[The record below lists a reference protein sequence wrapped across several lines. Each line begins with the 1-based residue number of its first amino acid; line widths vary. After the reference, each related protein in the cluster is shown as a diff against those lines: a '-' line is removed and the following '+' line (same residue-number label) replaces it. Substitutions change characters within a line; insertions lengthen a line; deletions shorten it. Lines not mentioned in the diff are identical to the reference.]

1 MPALTFTDILDLW
14 KSTTEES
21 YHRPILDAGDGF
33 GLEVV
38 TQGINVDA
46 IVSEAIEQTL
56 QTMYVLPHS
65 SQTYPQAH
73 GEAKATCTL
82 SFSRTMH
89 IDLPLILR
97 KGQLVEQIDTD
108 WSPSGGVQV
117 QTGRRYK
124 ILADVIFNVGE
135 SGPKTVSAEAEYAG
149 DGFNLRV
156 LGTITGLVYSGAGF
170 NGRLASVS
178 VVAAGPLTSG
188 TSELKII
195 AKKAN
200 DVFSPDHA
208 GQYLKFVDGTN
219 IGKIVR
225 IDSYAS
231 PGASDGGTVKLD
243 TLLQIR
249 TSASTPS
256 AAVIATGTSV
266 QLQTAG
272 SVVTIEGKLIAQYVN
287 GSSYYWLI
295 RVKTYN
301 PSTYSTVTKLV
312 DPAQP
317 TVSWPLTSMEY
328 EVMSVVADTYSAW
341 KVLDWVDDFGLTCV
355 DTVLPTGGKFAILDA
370 HGDDKRVYRQLG
382 EVDDDYAQ
390 RVATLADNISPAA
403 LKRKLTAIWEPT
415 GKTARLVETEST
427 DFPGM
432 FLDVDALDRASPFDE
447 SDDYK
452 ILVDERT
459 MRGYF
464 IAEVPRVSTG
474 DFGLVLDGDGAMS
487 ALDGSAALDGF
498 SPVAKSLYK
507 RTYAAMD
514 AARAGGVDFDLRLPP
529 QDVDTF
535 KWTPKDITSAA
546 VRWLRADLYVTKS
559 DVPFDSGG
567 ATASPKFAHGVF
579 LAGWLDAKDGV
590 TAHSINLGVAG
601 HITVEEGVAP
611 GNHAAI
617 HFLGDGGYTF
627 IDTQATPTSY
637 DFWLIVQVLGS
648 EESGVN
654 AYEAGA
660 ILSGFNLA
668 GDFGVV
674 VHPDGTLTQFNND
687 GAVDSQDLYSLI
699 GKWVKIRARF
709 AVPTLYLSVND
720 SVEVTVATGVNVT
733 ADPLAA
739 MGIEFN
745 SGHRVDMRVAEIVC
759 VAQTITDDEKA
770 NLQRYFKLRYG
781 L

>member
-529 QDVDTF
+529 TDVEAF
-535 KWTPKDITSAA
+535 KWTPKDITSASL
-546 VRWLRADLYVTKS
+546 RWLRADLYVTKS

-567 ATASPKFAHGVF
+567 STTSPKFAHGVF

-590 TAHSINLGVAG
+590 TAHSISLGTSGHVA
-601 HITVEEGVAP
+601 VEEGVAP
-611 GNHAAI
+611 GNHAAV
-617 HFLGDGGYTF
+617 HFFDGGYIF
-627 IDTQATPTSY
+627 INTPATTTTW
-637 DFWLIVQVLGS
+637 DFWFIVQVLS
-648 EESGVN
+648 AQSGVS
-654 AYEAGA
+654 AYDAAPLIAG
-660 ILSGFNLA
+660 FDHT
-668 GDFGVV
+668 GDFGVAV
-674 VHPDGTLTQFNND
+674 REDGTVVQFNDD
-687 GAVDSQDLYSLI
+687 GAIDSVSLSAATF
-699 GKWVKIRARF
+699 GKWVKIRARRD
-709 AVPTLYLSVND
+709 ATTLYLSIND
-720 SVEVTVATGVNVT
+720 SIESTVATGANTT
-733 ADPLAA
+733 ADPAA
-739 MGIEFN
+739 TMGLEISTN
-745 SGHRVDMRVAEIVC
+745 RIADMRVAEV
-759 VAQTITDDEKA
+759 VFASKTITDDEKA

>member
-529 QDVDTF
+529 TDVEAF
-535 KWTPKDITSAA
+535 KWTPKDITSASL
-546 VRWLRADLYVTKS
+546 RWLRADLYVTKS

-567 ATASPKFAHGVF
+567 STTSPKFAHGVF

-590 TAHSINLGVAG
+590 TAHSISLGTSGHVA
-601 HITVEEGVAP
+601 VEEGVAP
-611 GNHAAI
+611 GNHAAV
-617 HFLGDGGYTF
+617 HFFDGGYIF
-627 IDTQATPTSY
+627 INTPATTTTW
-637 DFWLIVQVLGS
+637 DFWFIVQVLS
-648 EESGVN
+648 AQSGVS
-654 AYEAGA
+654 AYDAAPLIAG
-660 ILSGFNLA
+660 FDHT
-668 GDFGVV
+668 GDFGVAV
-674 VHPDGTLTQFNND
+674 REDGTVVQFNDD
-687 GAVDSQDLYSLI
+687 GAIDSVSLPAATF
-699 GKWVKIRARF
+699 GKWVKIRARRD
-709 AVPTLYLSVND
+709 ATTLYLSIND
-720 SVEVTVATGVNVT
+720 SIESTVATGANLT
-733 ADPLAA
+733 ADPAA
-739 MGIEFN
+739 TMGLEISTN
-745 SGHRVDMRVAEIVC
+745 RIADMRVAEV
-759 VAQTITDDEKA
+759 VFASKTITDDEKA

>member
-231 PGASDGGTVKLD
+231 PGASDGGAVKLD

-256 AAVIATGTSV
+256 AAVIVTGTSV

-355 DTVLPTGGKFAILDA
+355 DTTLPTGGKFAILDA

-487 ALDGSAALDGF
+487 ALDGSAGLDGF

-529 QDVDTF
+529 TDVEAF
-535 KWTPKDITSAA
+535 KWTPKDITSASL
-546 VRWLRADLYVTKS
+546 RWLRADLYVTKS

-567 ATASPKFAHGVF
+567 STTSPKFAHGVF

-590 TAHSINLGVAG
+590 TAHSISLGTSGHVA
-601 HITVEEGVAP
+601 VEEGVAP
-611 GNHAAI
+611 GNHAAV
-617 HFLGDGGYTF
+617 HFFDGGYIF
-627 IDTQATPTSY
+627 INTPATTTTW
-637 DFWLIVQVLGS
+637 DFWFIVQVLS
-648 EESGVN
+648 AQSGVS
-654 AYEAGA
+654 AYDAAPLIAG
-660 ILSGFNLA
+660 FDHT
-668 GDFGVV
+668 GDFGVAV
-674 VHPDGTLTQFNND
+674 REDGTVVQFNDD
-687 GAVDSQDLYSLI
+687 GAIDSVSLSAATF
-699 GKWVKIRARF
+699 GKWVKIRARRD
-709 AVPTLYLSVND
+709 ATTLYLSIND
-720 SVEVTVATGVNVT
+720 SIESTVATGANTT
-733 ADPLAA
+733 ADPAA
-739 MGIEFN
+739 TMGLEISTN
-745 SGHRVDMRVAEIVC
+745 RIADMRVAEV
-759 VAQTITDDEKA
+759 VFASKTITDDEKA

>member
-135 SGPKTVSAEAEYAG
+135 AGPKTVTAEAEYAG

-208 GQYLKFVDGTN
+208 GQYLKFLDGTN

-231 PGASDGGTVKLD
+231 PGVSDGGTVKLD

-317 TVSWPLTSMEY
+317 TVSWPLTSIEY

-355 DTVLPTGGKFAILDA
+355 DTTLPTGGKFAILDA

-403 LKRKLTAIWEPT
+403 LKRKLTAIWGPT

-452 ILVDERT
+452 VLVDERT

-487 ALDGSAALDGF
+487 ALDGSAGLDGF

-529 QDVDTF
+529 TDVEAF
-535 KWTPKDITSAA
+535 KWTPKDITSASL
-546 VRWLRADLYVTKS
+546 RWLRADLYVTKS

-567 ATASPKFAHGVF
+567 STTSPKFAHGVF

-590 TAHSINLGVAG
+590 TAHSISLGTSGHVA
-601 HITVEEGVAP
+601 VEEGVAP
-611 GNHAAI
+611 GNHAAV
-617 HFLGDGGYTF
+617 HFFDGGYIF
-627 IDTQATPTSY
+627 INTPATTTTW
-637 DFWLIVQVLGS
+637 DFWFIVQVLS
-648 EESGVN
+648 AQSGVS
-654 AYEAGA
+654 AYDAAPLIAG
-660 ILSGFNLA
+660 FDHT
-668 GDFGVV
+668 GDFGVAV
-674 VHPDGTLTQFNND
+674 REDGTVVQFNDD
-687 GAVDSQDLYSLI
+687 GAIDSVSLSAATF
-699 GKWVKIRARF
+699 GKWVKIRARRD
-709 AVPTLYLSVND
+709 ATTLYLSIND
-720 SVEVTVATGVNVT
+720 SIESTVATGANTT
-733 ADPLAA
+733 ADPAA
-739 MGIEFN
+739 TMGLEISTN
-745 SGHRVDMRVAEIVC
+745 RIADMRVAEV
-759 VAQTITDDEKA
+759 VFASKTITDDEKA

>member
-21 YHRPILDAGDGF
+21 YHQPIIDAGDGE
-33 GLEVV
+33 GLEVI
-38 TQGINVDA
+38 TQGINVQA
-46 IVSEAIEQTL
+46 IVSEAVEQTL

-89 IDLPLILR
+89 IDIPLILQ

-135 SGPKTVSAEAEYAG
+135 AGPKTVSAEAEYVG

-188 TSELKII
+188 TTELKIV
-195 AKKAN
+195 AKNAN

-225 IDSYAS
+225 LTSYVS
-231 PGASDGGTVKLD
+231 PGASDGGTVKID

-272 SVVTIEGKLIAQYVN
+272 SVVTIEGTLIAQYIN

-295 RVKTYN
+295 RVKTYD
-301 PSTYSTVTKLV
+301 PSTYSTVTKLI

-317 TVSWPLTSMEY
+317 TISWPLTSMEY

-355 DTVLPTGGKFAILDA
+355 DTTLPTGGKFAILDA

-390 RVATLADNISPAA
+390 RVATLADNIAPAA
-403 LKRKLTAIWEPT
+403 LKRKLTAIWEPV
-415 GKTARLVETEST
+415 GKTARLIETESA

-452 ILVDERT
+452 LLVDERT

-487 ALDGSAALDGF
+487 ALDGSASFDGF

-529 QDVDTF
+529 IDVEAF
-535 KWTPKDITSAA
+535 KWTPKDITSASL
-546 VRWLRADLYVTKS
+546 RWLRADLYVTKS

-567 ATASPKFAHGVF
+567 STTSPKFAHGVF

-590 TAHSINLGVAG
+590 TAHSISLGTSGHVA
-601 HITVEEGVAP
+601 VEEGVAP
-611 GNHAAI
+611 GNHAAV
-617 HFLGDGGYTF
+617 HFFDGGYIF
-627 IDTQATPTSY
+627 INTPATTTTW
-637 DFWLIVQVLGS
+637 DFWFIVQVLS
-648 EESGVN
+648 AQSGVS
-654 AYEAGA
+654 AYDAAPLIAG
-660 ILSGFNLA
+660 FDHT
-668 GDFGVV
+668 GDFGVAV
-674 VHPDGTLTQFNND
+674 REDGTVVQFNDD
-687 GAVDSQDLYSLI
+687 GAIDSVSLAAATF
-699 GKWVKIRARF
+699 GKWVKIRARRD
-709 AVPTLYLSVND
+709 ATTLYLSIND
-720 SVEVTVATGVNVT
+720 SVESIVATGANTT
-733 ADPLAA
+733 ADPTAT
-739 MGIEFN
+739 MGVEYGTGRIA
-745 SGHRVDMRVAEIVC
+745 DMRIAEIVF
-759 VAQTITDDEKA
+759 ASKTITDDEKV